1 MVTIELG
8 SDPLPEGPN
17 MSFMDKAKD
26 KLGRTLL
33 DVGTRMG
40 DDGSGDG
47 ALARPKELLHK
58 GEDAAESVNHISDTI
73 GDVSEAV
80 SAESSMFGKIKA
92 AVQALGGGS
101 DPGDEKKLRLII
113 QEQIDVGVPAQRAY
127 DTWSDFGQFDEVFRA
142 IESADHEGDEDEGGE
157 DEGGESGEGG
167 GEVKFQAK
175 ILFSRR
181 EWTSEITDQTPGR
194 RIAWKSSGD
203 VDHVGA
209 VSFHE
214 LTDSLTRIHVEMEYQ
229 PTGIVE
235 KFGNL
240 FLTVRHRVRKDLR
253 LFKHHLELQS
263 QEDQEVG
270 KKDQEEVKKDQED
283 QAGRDDASGGYED
296 MSRDELREEL
306 QGRELSVAGKK
317 SELVERLEADDRGE
331 SDDD

>member
-1 MVTIELG
+1 V
-8 SDPLPEGPN
+8 SV
-17 MSFMDKAKD
+17 MDKARD
-26 KLGRTLL
+26 KLSGTLRTLS
-33 DVGTRMG
+33 GWIGG
-40 DDGSGDG
+40 DDSGNG
-47 ALARPKELLHK
+47 GLTRPKELLDK
-58 GEDAAESVNHISDTI
+58 GEDAAESANHISDTI

-80 SAESSMFGKIKA
+80 GAESSTFGKIKA

-101 DPGDEKKLRLII
+101 EPGDEKKARLII

-127 DTWSDFGQFDEVFRA
+127 DTWSDFGQFDEIFRA
-142 IESADHEGDEDEGGE
+142 IKSADHEAGEEGDDAED
-157 DEGGESGEGG
+157 GEGG

-175 ILFSRR
+175 ILFSSR

-209 VSFHE
+209 VGFYE
-214 LTDSLTRIHVEMEYQ
+214 LADNLTRIHVEMEYK

-253 LFKHHLELQS
+253 LFKHYLELKS
-263 QEDQEVG
+263 DEDQEG
-270 KKDQEEVKKDQED
+270 EEGQEGQEGD
-283 QAGRDDASGGYED
+283 EGQEDASGGYD
-296 MSRDELREEL
+296 DTSRDELREEL
-306 QGRELSVAGKK
+306 QDRGLSVSGKK

-331 SDDD
+331 SDAD

>member
-1 MVTIELG
+1 VSI
-8 SDPLPEGPN
+8 
-17 MSFMDKAKD
+17 MDKAKD

-33 DVGTRMG
+33 DVGARMG
-40 DDGSGDG
+40 DDDSGDG

-58 GEDAAESVNHISDTI
+58 GEDAAESVTNISDTI

-92 AVQALGGGS
+92 AVRALGGGS

-142 IESADHEGDEDEGGE
+142 IKSADHDDDEGGE
-157 DEGGESGEGG
+157 DESGEGG
-167 GEVKFQAK
+167 GEVKFQGK
-175 ILFSRR
+175 ILFSSR

-194 RIAWKSSGD
+194 RIAWKTSGD

-214 LTDSLTRIHVEMEYQ
+214 LADSLTRIHVEMEYK

-253 LFKHHLELQS
+253 LFKHQLELQS
-263 QEDQEVG
+263 QEDQEN
-270 KKDQEEVKKDQED
+270 QEDQED
-283 QAGRDDASGGYED
+283 QDDASGGYED

-306 QGRELSVAGKK
+306 QDRELSVAGKK
-317 SELVERLEADDRGE
+317 SELIERLEADDRGE

>member
-1 MVTIELG
+1 V
-8 SDPLPEGPN
+8 SV
-17 MSFMDKAKD
+17 MDKARD
-26 KLGRTLL
+26 KLGQTLHAL
-33 DVGTRMG
+33 SDWIG
-40 DDGSGDG
+40 DDDGDG

-80 SAESSMFGKIKA
+80 SAESSTFGKIKA

-127 DTWSDFGQFDEVFRA
+127 DAWSDFGQFDEIFRA
-142 IESADHEGDEDEGGE
+142 IKSADHEGGDDSEGEGGE
-157 DEGGESGEGG
+157 DESGG
-167 GEVKFQAK
+167 GDEVKFNAK
-175 ILFSRR
+175 ILFSSRD
-181 EWTSEITDQTPGR
+181 WTSEITDQTPGR

-214 LTDSLTRIHVEMEYQ
+214 LADSLTRIHVEMEYK

-263 QEDQEVG
+263 EEDQNDEEG
-270 KKDQEEVKKDQED
+270 QGDQ
-283 QAGRDDASGGYED
+283 GDASGGYED
-296 MSRDELREEL
+296 MSRDELREVL
-306 QGRELSVAGKK
+306 QDRGLPVAGKK

>member
-1 MVTIELG
+1 V
-8 SDPLPEGPN
+8 SV
-17 MSFMDKAKD
+17 MDKTRD
-26 KLGRTLL
+26 KLGQTLHAL
-33 DVGTRMG
+33 SDWIG
-40 DDGSGDG
+40 DDDGDG

-58 GEDAAESVNHISDTI
+58 GEDAAESVNQISDTI

-80 SAESSMFGKIKA
+80 SGESSTFGKIKA
-92 AVQALGGGS
+92 AVQALGGSS

-127 DTWSDFGQFDEVFRA
+127 DTWSDFDQFDEIFRA
-142 IESADHEGDEDEGGE
+142 IKSADHEGGDDSESEGGAG
-157 DEGGESGEGG
+157 D
-167 GEVKFQAK
+167 EVKFQAK
-175 ILFSRR
+175 ILFSSRD
-181 EWTSEITDQTPGR
+181 WTSEITDQTPGR

-214 LTDSLTRIHVEMEYQ
+214 LTDSLTRIHVEMEYK

-253 LFKHHLELQS
+253 LFKHRLELQS
-263 QEDQEVG
+263 QEDQEG
-270 KKDQEEVKKDQED
+270 QED
-283 QAGRDDASGGYED
+283 QGNQEDQGDQGDASGGYD
-296 MSRDELREEL
+296 DLSRDELREEL
-306 QGRELSVAGKK
+306 QDRELPVAGKK
-317 SELVERLEADDRGE
+317 SELLERLEADDRGE

>member
-1 MVTIELG
+1 VG
-8 SDPLPEGPN
+8 V
-17 MSFMDKAKD
+17 MDKARD
-26 KLGRTLL
+26 KLSGTLL
-33 DVGTRMG
+33 NLSGWIGGED
-40 DDGSGDG
+40 SGDG
-47 ALARPKELLHK
+47 AMARPKELLNK
-58 GEDAAESVNHISDTI
+58 GEDAADSVSHISDTI

-80 SAESSMFGKIKA
+80 SGESSTFGKIKA
-92 AVQALGGGS
+92 AVQAIGGGS

-127 DTWSDFGQFDEVFRA
+127 DAWSDFGQFDEIFRA
-142 IESADHEGDEDEGGE
+142 IKSAKHEDGE
-157 DEGGESGEGG
+157 DEDGEDEGG

-175 ILFSRR
+175 ILFSSR
-181 EWTSEITDQTPGR
+181 EWTSEITDQTPGK

-209 VSFHE
+209 VGFHE
-214 LTDSLTRIHVEMEYQ
+214 LTDTLTRIHVEMEYK

-253 LFKHHLELQS
+253 LFKHYLELQS
-263 QEDQEVG
+263 QEDQE
-270 KKDQEEVKKDQED
+270 DQED
-283 QAGRDDASGGYED
+283 REDHEDQDGASGEYDD

-306 QGRELSVAGKK
+306 QDRDLSVAGKK
-317 SELVERLEADDRGE
+317 AELVDRLESDDRGD

>member
-1 MVTIELG
+1 VG
-8 SDPLPEGPN
+8 V
-17 MSFMDKAKD
+17 MDKARD

-33 DVGTRMG
+33 TVSGWIGG
-40 DDGSGDG
+40 DDSGNG
-47 ALARPKELLHK
+47 AGARPKELLDK
-58 GEDAAESVNHISDTI
+58 GEDAADSVSHISDTI

-80 SAESSMFGKIKA
+80 SSESSTFGKIKA

-101 DPGDEKKLRLII
+101 DPGDEKKLRLIV

-127 DTWSDFGQFDEVFRA
+127 DAWSDFGQFDEVFRA
-142 IESADHEGDEDEGGE
+142 IKSAKHEGDDDGE
-157 DEGGESGEGG
+157 DESGEGG
-167 GEVKFQAK
+167 GEVEFQAK
-175 ILFSRR
+175 ILFSSRN
-181 EWTSEITDQTPGR
+181 WTSEITDQTPGK

-214 LTDSLTRIHVEMEYQ
+214 LTDSLTRIHVEMEYK

-235 KFGNL
+235 KVGNL

-263 QEDQEVG
+263 EEEQEDQQDQEGQTDQEGQEDQE
-270 KKDQEEVKKDQED
+270 DQEGQEG
-283 QAGRDDASGGYED
+283 QEGQDDASGGYDD
-296 MSRDELREEL
+296 MSRDELREAL
-306 QGRELSVAGKK
+306 QDRGLSVAGRK
-317 SELVERLEADDRGE
+317 SELVERLEADDRGG

>member
-1 MVTIELG
+1 MVTIECLG
-8 SDPLPEGPN
+8 SDPLLEGPN
-17 MSFMDKAKD
+17 VGVMDKARD
-26 KLGRTLL
+26 RLSRTLRTL
-33 DVGTRMG
+33 SGWIG
-40 DDGSGDG
+40 DDDSGDG
-47 ALARPKELLHK
+47 GLARPKELLHK
-58 GEDAAESVNHISDTI
+58 GEDAAESVSHISDTI

-92 AVQALGGGS
+92 AVQAIGGGS

-142 IESADHEGDEDEGGE
+142 VKSADHEGDDEGGE
-157 DEGGESGEGG
+157 DEGGENGESGEGG
-167 GEVKFQAK
+167 GEVKIQAK
-175 ILFSRR
+175 ILFSSR

-209 VSFHE
+209 VGFHE
-214 LTDSLTRIHVEMEYQ
+214 LTDSLTRIHVEMEYK

-263 QEDQEVG
+263 EEDKEDQED
-270 KKDQEEVKKDQED
+270 KEDKED
-283 QAGRDDASGGYED
+283 QDGASGGYDD

-306 QGRELSVAGKK
+306 QDRELSVAGRK

-331 SDDD
+331 SDD

>member
-1 MVTIELG
+1 VG
-8 SDPLPEGPN
+8 V
-17 MSFMDKAKD
+17 MDKSRD
-26 KLGRTLL
+26 KLSGTLRTLS
-33 DVGTRMG
+33 GWIG
-40 DDGSGDG
+40 DDDSGDG
-47 ALARPKELLHK
+47 GLSRPKELLDK
-58 GEDAAESVNHISDTI
+58 GEDAAESANHISDTI

-80 SAESSMFGKIKA
+80 SAESSTFGKIKA

-101 DPGDEKKLRLII
+101 EPGEEKKARLII

-127 DTWSDFGQFDEVFRA
+127 DTWSDFGQFDEIFRA
-142 IESADHEGDEDEGGE
+142 IKSADHEGGEEGDDEDGEGGE
-157 DEGGESGEGG
+157 EG

-175 ILFSRR
+175 MLFSSR

-209 VSFHE
+209 VGFYE
-214 LTDSLTRIHVEMEYQ
+214 LTDNLTRIHVEMEYK

-253 LFKHHLELQS
+253 LFKHYLELKSEEDQDGQEEQEG
-263 QEDQEVG
+263 QEDQT
-270 KKDQEEVKKDQED
+270 DY
-283 QAGRDDASGGYED
+283 DA

-306 QGRELSVAGKK
+306 QDRELSVSGKK

-331 SDDD
+331 SDD

>member
-1 MVTIELG
+1 V
-8 SDPLPEGPN
+8 SV
-17 MSFMDKAKD
+17 MDKARD
-26 KLGRTLL
+26 NLGQTLL
-33 DVGTRMG
+33 AIGGWIGG
-40 DDGSGDG
+40 DDAGDS

-80 SAESSMFGKIKA
+80 SAESSTFGKIKA

-101 DPGDEKKLRLII
+101 EPGDEKKLRLII

-127 DTWSDFGQFDEVFRA
+127 DTWSDFDQFDEIFRA
-142 IESADHEGDEDEGGE
+142 IRSADHESGDESESE
-157 DEGGESGEGG
+157 DGG
-167 GEVKFQAK
+167 GDEVKFQAK
-175 ILFSRR
+175 ILFSSRD
-181 EWTSEITDQTPGR
+181 WTSEITDQTPGR

-214 LTDSLTRIHVEMEYQ
+214 LTDSLTRIHVEMEYK

-263 QEDQEVG
+263 EDDQEDREDREDQEEQG
-270 KKDQEEVKKDQED
+270 EQGDQ
-283 QAGRDDASGGYED
+283 GDASGGYDD
-296 MSRDELREEL
+296 MSRDELRQEL
-306 QGRELSVAGKK
+306 QDRELPVAGKK

>member
-1 MVTIELG
+1 VG
-8 SDPLPEGPN
+8 V
-17 MSFMDKAKD
+17 MDKARD
-26 KLGRTLL
+26 KLSGTLL
-33 DVGTRMG
+33 NLSGWIGGED
-40 DDGSGDG
+40 SGDG
-47 ALARPKELLHK
+47 AMARPKELLNK
-58 GEDAAESVNHISDTI
+58 GEDAADSVSHISDTI

-80 SAESSMFGKIKA
+80 SGESSTFGKIKA
-92 AVQALGGGS
+92 AVQAIGGGS

-127 DTWSDFGQFDEVFRA
+127 DAWSDFGQFDEIFRA
-142 IESADHEGDEDEGGE
+142 IKSAKHEDGE
-157 DEGGESGEGG
+157 DEDGEDEDGEDEGG

-175 ILFSRR
+175 ILFSSR
-181 EWTSEITDQTPGR
+181 EWTSEITDQTPGK

-209 VSFHE
+209 VGFHE
-214 LTDSLTRIHVEMEYQ
+214 LTDTLTRIHVEMEYK

-253 LFKHHLELQS
+253 LFKHYLELQS
-263 QEDQEVG
+263 QEDQE
-270 KKDQEEVKKDQED
+270 DQED
-283 QAGRDDASGGYED
+283 REDHEDQDGASGEYDD

-306 QGRELSVAGKK
+306 QDRDLSVAGKK
-317 SELVERLEADDRGE
+317 AELVDRLESDDRGD

>member
-1 MVTIELG
+1 VG
-8 SDPLPEGPN
+8 V
-17 MSFMDKAKD
+17 MDKARD
-26 KLGRTLL
+26 KLSGTLL
-33 DVGTRMG
+33 NLSGWIGGED
-40 DDGSGDG
+40 SGDG
-47 ALARPKELLHK
+47 AMARPKELLNK
-58 GEDAAESVNHISDTI
+58 GEDAADSVSHISDTI

-80 SAESSMFGKIKA
+80 SGESSTFGKIKA
-92 AVQALGGGS
+92 AVQAIGGGS

-127 DTWSDFGQFDEVFRA
+127 DAWSDFGQFDEIFRA
-142 IESADHEGDEDEGGE
+142 IKSAKHEDGE
-157 DEGGESGEGG
+157 DEDGEDEDGEDEGG

-175 ILFSRR
+175 ILFSSR
-181 EWTSEITDQTPGR
+181 EWTSEITDQTPGK

-209 VSFHE
+209 VGFHE
-214 LTDSLTRIHVEMEYQ
+214 LTDTLTRIHVEMEYK

-263 QEDQEVG
+263 QEDQE
-270 KKDQEEVKKDQED
+270 DQED
-283 QAGRDDASGGYED
+283 REDHEDQDGASGEYDD

-306 QGRELSVAGKK
+306 QDRDLSVAGKK
-317 SELVERLEADDRGE
+317 AELVDRLESDDRGD

>member
-1 MVTIELG
+1 V
-8 SDPLPEGPN
+8 SV
-17 MSFMDKAKD
+17 MDKARD
-26 KLGRTLL
+26 KLGQTLHAL
-33 DVGTRMG
+33 SDWIG
-40 DDGSGDG
+40 DDAGDG

-80 SAESSMFGKIKA
+80 SGESSTFGKIKA

-127 DTWSDFGQFDEVFRA
+127 DTWSDFDQFDEIFRA
-142 IESADHEGDEDEGGE
+142 IKSADHEGGDD
-157 DEGGESGEGG
+157 SKSEGG
-167 GEVKFQAK
+167 GGDEVKFQAK
-175 ILFSRR
+175 ILFSSRD
-181 EWTSEITDQTPGR
+181 WTSEITDQTPGR

-203 VDHVGA
+203 VDHAGA

-214 LTDSLTRIHVEMEYQ
+214 LTDSLTRIHVEMEYK

-263 QEDQEVG
+263 EEDQGNQEGQGNQEDQG
-270 KKDQEEVKKDQED
+270 DQGS
-283 QAGRDDASGGYED
+283 ASSGGYDE

-306 QGRELSVAGKK
+306 QDRELPVAGKK

-331 SDDD
+331 SADD

>member
-1 MVTIELG
+1 
-8 SDPLPEGPN
+8 
-17 MSFMDKAKD
+17 MDKARD
-26 KLGRTLL
+26 KLGQSLL
-33 DVGTRMG
+33 ALGG
-40 DDGSGDG
+40 WIDDDSGDG

-58 GEDAAESVNHISDTI
+58 GEDAADSVSHISDTI

-80 SAESSMFGKIKA
+80 SAESSTFGKIKA

-101 DPGDEKKLRLII
+101 DPGDVKKLRLII

-127 DTWSDFGQFDEVFRA
+127 DTWSDFDQFDEIFRA
-142 IESADHEGDEDEGGE
+142 IKSADHEGGDGS
-157 DEGGESGEGG
+157 ESEGG
-167 GEVKFQAK
+167 GGDEVKFQAK
-175 ILFSRR
+175 ILFSSRD
-181 EWTSEITDQTPGR
+181 WTSEITEQTPGR

-203 VDHVGA
+203 VDHLGA

-214 LTDSLTRIHVEMEYQ
+214 LTDSLTRIHVEMEYK

-263 QEDQEVG
+263 EEDQEDQE
-270 KKDQEEVKKDQED
+270 DQED
-283 QAGRDDASGGYED
+283 EEENQGDEGDASGGYDD

-306 QGRELSVAGKK
+306 QDRELPVAGKK
-317 SELVERLEADDRGE
+317 SELIERLEADDRGE